1 MSNLPWS
8 EKYRP
13 RTLADVKG
21 NPHAVT
27 QLRAW
32 GSAWARGIPDQR
44 GVILAGPAGCGKT
57 SAALALAAEMGGEVV
72 ELNASD
78 ARSGPVIEGVAL
90 RAGLFAGFATDGT
103 APRTKLILLDEADN
117 LYERPEQSAGKTKDF
132 SDRGGRK
139 AVIRTLR
146 ETRQPVILTVNDLY
160 ALTKGSAGAF
170 RRIAQTIKFQRLP
183 TATIREVLTEIAAAE
198 NIEIEPA
205 VVQRLAAN
213 ASGDLRG
220 ALNDL
225 QSLAEGGL
233 TVDDEQVDALGV
245 RDRESEMFDTLRAFF
260 EGDDYDGPRKAIF
273 DLHEP
278 PGEVATWVSD
288 NLPRVYRQPNDLERA
303 YRRVAYADLLLAR
316 TRRQQNY
323 GLWGYA
329 SELLSSGV
337 ALSRRHPPS
346 GVRLQFPSWI
356 RKMGASR
363 GTRAARDSLAAKIGA
378 AAHMSKRQAKLEQLA
393 VVATSC
399 RGDADKAARIAGK
412 LELTEGELAQLLGTT
427 PKDRKL
433 KAIMEASQPF
443 RQEREVITLKT
454 RPTAVKRAAAAS
466 DEAAEPPKP
475 DVAADR
481 KQKSLFDF

>member
-1 MSNLPWS
+1 MS
-8 EKYRP
+8 
-13 RTLADVKG
+13 
-21 NPHAVT
+21 

-32 GSAWARGIPDQR
+32 GSAWERGVPDQR

-57 SAALALAAEMGGEVV
+57 SAALALAGEMGWDVV

-90 RAGLFAGFATDGT
+90 RAGLFEGFATDGA

-117 LYERPEQSAGKTKDF
+117 LYERPEQSASKEKDF

-139 AVIRTLR
+139 AGMLTLR

-160 ALTKGSAGAF
+160 ALTKGSGGAF
-170 RRIAQTIKFQRLP
+170 RRLAQTIKFQRLSA
-183 TATIREVLTEIAAAE
+183 ATIREVLNEVAAVE
-198 NIEIEPA
+198 GIEIEPA
-205 VVQRLAAN
+205 VVQRLAKN

-245 RDRESEMFDTLRAFF
+245 RDRKAEMFDTLRAIF
-260 EGDDYDGPRKAIF
+260 EGDDYDGPRKAVF

-278 PGEVATWVSD
+278 PGEIATWVSD
-288 NLPRVYRQPNDLERA
+288 NLPLMYRQPNDLERA
-303 YRRVAYADLLLAR
+303 YRRVAHADVLLAR
-316 TRRQQNY
+316 TRRQQNF

-346 GVRLQFPSWI
+346 GARLQFPSWI

-378 AAHMSKRQAKLEQLA
+378 AAHMSKRRAKLEQLA
-393 VVATSC
+393 VGAASC
-399 RGDADKAARIAGK
+399 RGDAKKAARIAGK
-412 LELTEGELAQLLGTT
+412 LELTEAELAQLLSTNT
-427 PKDRKL
+427 KDRTV
-433 KAIMEASQPF
+433 KAVMEASQEF

-454 RPTAVKRAAAAS
+454 LPSAQRAAR
-466 DEAAEPPKP
+466 AAEDEDEETEPAKP
-475 DVAADR
+475 DVAADKGQR
-481 KQKSLFDF
+481 SLFDF